1 MAEIQVGFKE
11 LNDSIAYSI
20 RDNGAGFDM
29 REYHKLFNVFQRL
42 HPQSQ
47 FEGTGVGLAIVE
59 RIISRHE
66 GKVWAE
72 SKPGEGS
79 TFYFSIPKKH

>member
-1 MAEIQVGFKE
+1 
-11 LNDSIAYSI
+11 
-20 RDNGAGFDM
+20 M
-29 REYHKLFNVFQRL
+29 RGYNKLFNAFQRL

-59 RIISRHE
+59 RIITKHQ

-72 SKPGEGS
+72 SEVDKGS
-79 TFYFSIPKKH
+79 TFYFSLPIANHS